1 MISFDPMAVAID
13 WLEAY
18 RAEDIEALL
27 DLYDEGASLECDCGG
42 QKIMVGR
49 EAIRAYWKI
58 RFSDKPH
65 FEFEEF
71 TPVHRGVH
79 FSYRIKSGVV
89 KVLLDYN
96 DVGKIERSRCGPTLA
111 FVDV

>member
-18 RAEDIEALL
+18 RAEDMEALL
-27 DLYDEGASLECDCGG
+27 DLYDEGASLECGCGG
-42 QKIMVGR
+42 QKILVGR
-49 EAIRAYWKI
+49 EAIRAYWEL
-58 RFSDKPH
+58 RFSEKPYSG
-65 FEFEEF
+65 FEEF
-71 TPVHRGVH
+71 TPIHRGVH

-96 DVGKIERSRCGPTLA
+96 DDGKIERSRCGPTIT
-111 FVDV
+111 FVEV